1 MAVTAP
7 RRLTA
12 DEFVALPGDLRFTQ
26 LIDGAVVVD
35 SPNTRHQRVADWI
48 LYQLMSFAEEHP
60 DLGEA
65 GSGLQARLDDRN
77 VFVPDVWWRSDERRL
92 PREGPG
98 HVGPPD
104 LVVEARSPTTWRYDV
119 HVKKSRYEAAGTP
132 ELWLVDTVADSVLVF
147 RRSSPTEPLFDL
159 ALEVAAPEPLT
170 TPVVPGFALDL
181 AVLFDR

>member
-7 RRLTA
+7 ERLTA
-12 DEFVALPGDLRFTQ
+12 DEFVALPGDLRYTQ

-48 LYQLMSFAEEHP
+48 LHKLMSFAEERP

-65 GSGLQARLDDRN
+65 GSGLQARLDHRN

-104 LVVEARSPTTWRYDV
+104 LVVEVRSPTTWRYDV

-132 ELWLVDTVADSVLVF
+132 ELWLVDSVADSVLVF
-147 RRSSPTEPLFDL
+147 RRSSSAKPLFDL
-159 ALEVAAPEPLT
+159 ALEVSAPDQLT

-181 AVLFDR
+181 GVLFDR

>member
-7 RRLTA
+7 ERLTA
-12 DEFVALPGDLRFTQ
+12 DEFVALPGDLRYTQ

-48 LYQLMSFAEEHP
+48 LHKLMSFAEERP

-65 GSGLQARLDDRN
+65 GSGLQARLDHRN

-104 LVVEARSPTTWRYDV
+104 LVVEVRSPTTWRYDV

-132 ELWLVDTVADSVLVF
+132 ELWLVDTLADSVLVF
-147 RRSSPTEPLFDL
+147 RRSSSAEPLFDL
-159 ALEVAAPEPLT
+159 ALEVSAPDQLT

-181 AVLFDR
+181 GVLFDR